1 MQIYSIIKPKV
12 KAVPFVLSIPH
23 SGVNFPGEIKESY
36 NSKQL
41 STLDDTDWYLDQL
54 YDFAPSLGITTI
66 ISTYSRWVIDLNRS
80 PENKSL
86 YNDGRIITDLC
97 PKTNFL
103 GEDLYKKKNLLN
115 SNEVQKRIDNY
126 YWPYHH
132 KIHELIDSFKNQFN
146 EVLFWDAHSIRRKV
160 STIRKEPF
168 PDFIIGDN
176 NEKTADKRFIDSAIN
191 QLKDSTYEVKHN
203 HPFKGGYLTRS
214 IGNPSENIHALQ
226 LEMSKDLYMSNNE
239 TEYDSNKAAEI
250 KKLLIRT
257 FQCLIAELK

>member
-12 KAVPFVLSIPH
+12 KAIPFVLSIPH
-23 SGVNFPGEIKESY
+23 SGVNFPRDIKESY

-97 PKTNFL
+97 PKTNFH
-103 GEDLYKKKNLLN
+103 GEDLYKNNSLLN
-115 SNEVQKRIDNY
+115 SNELKRRIDNY
-126 YWPYHH
+126 YWPYHQ
-132 KIHELIDSFKNQFN
+132 KIHELINSFKNQFK

-176 NEKTADKRFIDSAIN
+176 NEKTADKRFIDTAIN
-191 QLKDSTYEVKHN
+191 QLKNSTHEVKHN

-257 FQCLIAELK
+257 FQCLIDELK

>member
-12 KAVPFVLSIPH
+12 KAIPFVLSIPH
-23 SGVNFPGEIKESY
+23 SGVNFPRDIKESY

-103 GEDLYKKKNLLN
+103 GEDLYKNKSLLN
-115 SNEVQKRIDNY
+115 SNELQRRIDNY
-126 YWPYHH
+126 YWPYHN

-176 NEKTADKRFIDSAIN
+176 NEKTADKRFIDTAIN
-191 QLKDSTYEVKHN
+191 QLNDSTYEVKHN

-239 TEYDSNKAAEI
+239 MEYDSNKAAEI

-257 FQCLIAELK
+257 FQCLIDELK

>member
-12 KAVPFVLSIPH
+12 KAIPFVLSIPH
-23 SGVNFPGEIKESY
+23 SGVNFPIDIKESY

-103 GEDLYKKKNLLN
+103 GEDLYKNKSLLN
-115 SNEVQKRIDNY
+115 GNELQRRIDNY
-126 YWPYHH
+126 YWPYHQ
-132 KIHELIDSFKNQFN
+132 KIHELIDSFKNQFK

-176 NEKTADKRFIDSAIN
+176 NEKTADKRFIDTAIN
-191 QLKDSTYEVKHN
+191 QLKNSTHEVKHN

-257 FQCLIAELK
+257 FQCLIDELK